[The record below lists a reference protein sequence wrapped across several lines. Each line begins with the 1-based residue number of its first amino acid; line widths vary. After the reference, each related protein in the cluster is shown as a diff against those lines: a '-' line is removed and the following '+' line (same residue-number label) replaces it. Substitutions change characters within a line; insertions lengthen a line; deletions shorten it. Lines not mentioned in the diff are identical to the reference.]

1 MANTS
6 RVGVGNKL
14 VCQADSLS
22 MLKRIITVF
31 LGDGFS
37 KAINIGVSLYLI
49 SFLTVDQYAY
59 FTVVFTSIMM
69 GYQVACGLIERLYI
83 TDHSNFVVTAR
94 RSHLLIAL
102 PIGSIFFVYT
112 VAVLESKAGLVFVA
126 GYSAFIC
133 FQILRIVA
141 QKDENFRRFVI
152 LDVLKNSIWAVLTAA
167 LVFLGAQTA
176 DYYLM
181 ALVLSA
187 WVVVLCVSY
196 MACSVSRND
205 LSDKPDRGGII
216 SSFNYLMMRADL
228 VFYSILTGC
237 MPYIALVLASF
248 VGAAETVATYGVAMR
263 YQALFSMVV
272 YAINVVLLPRM
283 ASGSVE
289 EVKHI
294 IGIFYK
300 KIPYALLASILA
312 IGVVWFVM
320 PLLGAGKYSGGQ
332 LAFVLFA
339 GCSLCSLVSAPAAT
353 YLLALRQYRNMLKS
367 ICLGLLAI
375 VIALPIMLVFSEFY
389 GVALACAFGY
399 LCSAGALI
407 LHMKKIAHENI
418 DN

>member
-1 MANTS
+1 
-6 RVGVGNKL
+6 
-14 VCQADSLS
+14 

-69 GYQVACGLIERLYI
+69 SYQVACGLIERLYI
-83 TDHSNFVVTAR
+83 TDHSNFVIAR
-94 RSHLLIAL
+94 RSRLLIAL
-102 PIGSIFFVYT
+102 PIGGIFFVYT
-112 VAVLESKAGLVFVA
+112 VAVLESKAGLVFLA

-152 LDVLKNSIWAVLTAA
+152 LDVLKNSIWAALTAA

-181 ALVLSA
+181 ALVFSA

-196 MACSVSRND
+196 MACSVSRNE
-205 LSDKPDRGGII
+205 LSGMPGRDGII
-216 SSFNYLMMRADL
+216 SSFSYLMMRADI

-283 ASGSVE
+283 ASGSIE

-294 IGIFYK
+294 IGVFYK

-312 IGVVWFVM
+312 IGIVWFAM

-339 GCSLCSLVSAPAAT
+339 GCSMCSLVSAPAAT

-389 GVALACAFGY
+389 GVVLACAFGY

-407 LHMKKIAHENI
+407 LYMKKITHENI